1 LLNKDRIQVSSNL
14 NNQTDN
20 DKDLI
25 DDREN
30 DILFHDRTTYDE
42 QLAYTFT
49 DFVDVTGEL
58 AELARSKGLSKYVDE
73 ILERKA
79 KTISRV
85 EEYRFTTYRDLLYG
99 KPRISKVWRI
109 ATFGKITD
117 FTPRTIRKLIQAG
130 EIDTR
135 ISIDRMEII
144 FGIEDLISDG
154 IMSIEEGDEIM
165 KVARELLTTEQL
177 LYRNRKEEVGEAYNG
192 LDKIIE
198 AKVKSPERKEM
209 LLRPAGDII
218 AMISEVGNTKRAS
231 THE

>member
-1 LLNKDRIQVSSNL
+1 MFHEPQETTIVCRLSTERI
-14 NNQTDN
+14 
-20 DKDLI
+20 
-25 DDREN
+25 
-30 DILFHDRTTYDE
+30 
-42 QLAYTFT
+42 
-49 DFVDVTGEL
+49 VDVTGEH

-73 ILERKA
+73 IMERKA

-109 ATFGKITD
+109 DRVENTDATFGKITD
-117 FTPRTIRKLIQAG
+117 FTPHTIRKLIQAG

-144 FGIEDLISDG
+144 FDIEDLISDG

-165 KVARELLTTEQL
+165 KVPRDLLTTEQL
-177 LYRNRKEEVGEAYNG
+177 LYRNRKEEVAEAYNG

-209 LLRPAGDII
+209 LLRPVRDII
-218 AMISEVGNTKRAS
+218 AVISEVGNTKRAS
-231 THE
+231 THG